1 MAQSLAGKVVFVTG
15 ASAGIGAACARGFA
29 ELGARLVLLARRR
42 DRLQA
47 LVPELREAGAAEVHT
62 LPADVRDFDAV
73 AGAYES
79 LPSGLRE
86 VEVLVNNAGLSRG
99 LDPVQ
104 SGKLDMGL
112 GIFKSV
118 PGIRRIPFF
127 RFSLVLVRPPQEAAG
142 PRATTAWGTLDGQSL
157 IALSA
162 DNPLQQ
168 LIDRELAGAGIACPK
183 DAVVNLLDT
192 QIALVEAGQGMAII
206 PSFGLAVTRHRQV
219 SVSQL
224 VPAVHLDYH
233 QITRRAR
240 QPSPAA
246 TEFASF
252 LKGHMA
258 RWAGTA
264 GGA

>member
-1 MAQSLAGKVVFVTG
+1 MARLGRAAK
-15 ASAGIGAACARGFA
+15 GIGPPVSVGVTPLMAAN
-29 ELGARLVLLARRR
+29 VLPRAVREFRALRPDLRVQLFDGDLKAILRR
-42 DRLQA
+42 
-47 LVPELREAGAAEVHT
+47 
-62 LPADVRDFDAV
+62 
-73 AGAYES
+73 
-79 LPSGLRE
+79 
-86 VEVLVNNAGLSRG
+86 VEV
-99 LDPVQ
+99 
-104 SGKLDMGL
+104 GKLDMGL

-264 GGA
+264 GVA